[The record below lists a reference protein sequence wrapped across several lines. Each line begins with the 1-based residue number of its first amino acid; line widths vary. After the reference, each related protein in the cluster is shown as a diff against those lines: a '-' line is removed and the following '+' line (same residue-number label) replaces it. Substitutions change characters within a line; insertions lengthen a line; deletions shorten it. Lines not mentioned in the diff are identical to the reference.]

1 MWFHKKFGSWRL
13 EDCYCFMKLRRVCL
27 EFGFAAHQWFGQ
39 VVFCLQREIG
49 VIARVQHLERVTKAG
64 AKLEVESYTLRI
76 QG

>member
-1 MWFHKKFGSWRL
+1 
-13 EDCYCFMKLRRVCL
+13 MKLRRVCL
-27 EFGFAAHQWFGQ
+27 EFSFAAHQWFGQ

-49 VIARVQHLERVTKAG
+49 VIARAQHLERVTKAG